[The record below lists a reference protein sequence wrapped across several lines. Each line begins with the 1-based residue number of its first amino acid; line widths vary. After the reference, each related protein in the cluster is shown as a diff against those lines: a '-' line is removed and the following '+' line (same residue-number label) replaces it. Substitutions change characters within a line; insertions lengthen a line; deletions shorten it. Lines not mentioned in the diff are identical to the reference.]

1 MYSIQHVNLND
12 VNYALFCDKKKQ
24 NKTTK
29 GRNKDELAVQN
40 NEGRLVVQ

>member
-1 MYSIQHVNLND
+1 MHYFVT
-12 VNYALFCDKKKQ
+12 KK

-29 GRNKDELAVQN
+29 ERNKDELAVQN